1 MEFLY
6 VEEESDQ
13 NFLCLSNTQNE
24 SVYMGGIYNLVLFLC
39 HCSSLTP
46 TWP

>member
-6 VEEESDQ
+6 GEKESGH
-13 NFLCLSNTQNE
+13 NFLCLSHTQNE
-24 SVYMGGIYNLVLFLC
+24 SVYMGGIYNLVLFLL

-46 TWP
+46 TQP